1 MGFIGDELKGNPAFL
16 NYFDNVTVPI
26 VLGSSVTTKILQAF
40 LECPTIIKWV

>member
-1 MGFIGDELKGNPAFL
+1 MATAFL

-26 VLGSSVTTKILQAF
+26 VLRPSVTYYKYF